1 MGSIHAR
8 VSGLASRPMRLGH
21 HKVAAPHPRPPP
33 SLGAAPPAD
42 ARGKFDE
49 LVEQDGVRI
58 LIDPA
63 ALMHVLG
70 TKMDFIEDPLR
81 WGGRGALPAWCAA
94 EGGERGGD

>member
-1 MGSIHAR
+1 MHASAAR
-8 VSGLASRPMRLGH
+8 IEAHAVVVVETKSGRPHHPPLALPSPL
-21 HKVAAPHPRPPP
+21 PP
-33 SLGAAPPAD
+33 LRPAD

-70 TKMDFIEDPLR
+70 TKMDFIDEPLR
-81 WGGRGALPAWCAA
+81 
-94 EGGERGGD
+94 